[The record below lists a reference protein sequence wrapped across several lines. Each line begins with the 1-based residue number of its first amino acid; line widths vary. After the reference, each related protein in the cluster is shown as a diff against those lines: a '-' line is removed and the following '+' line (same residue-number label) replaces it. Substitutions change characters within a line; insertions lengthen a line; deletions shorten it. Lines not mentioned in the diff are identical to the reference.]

1 MRLLF
6 LLSPVLAQFVAILLV
21 SFSPCQSITFTECCW
36 PAVDIMLVSLS
47 LSLALLTSPV
57 PSCLLGTELAFLGAR
72 KAGNFPSKREDHR
85 QLVNTQTSL
94 TADTVIGGQ
103 FGIYLHWF
111 VRKPESQLTCAFH
124 YTAVMRYPIDKL
136 TLMLALEI
144 IAFVFFLQL
153 YSL

>member
-1 MRLLF
+1 
-6 LLSPVLAQFVAILLV
+6 
-21 SFSPCQSITFTECCW
+21 
-36 PAVDIMLVSLS
+36 MLVSLS

-57 PSCLLGTELAFLGAR
+57 PSCLLGPELAFLGAR
-72 KAGNFPSKREDHR
+72 KAGNSLSKREDHR

-94 TADTVIGGQ
+94 TADIVIGGQ

-111 VRKPESQLTCAFH
+111 DREPESQLPCVFH
-124 YTAVMRYPIDKL
+124 YTAVMRYPTDKL
-136 TLMLALEI
+136 MLVLAPEI